1 MPIARALLF
10 SFGWTACMAACTA
23 IAACSGTTFSLQAAD
38 GGGAET
44 GSMGMGSSS
53 GTAMSSSSSGTG
65 SSGGSS
71 GTSTTSSGSSGAA
84 GSGSSSGVTMS
95 SGSSSGMAMSSGS
108 SSGMGGSGGGS
119 DAGSSSGPKDAALHD
134 APALDSATKVTDA
147 QSDGAGDATTG
158 SADGG
163 ACAACGAGSI
173 CVEDLTV
180 GGALIL
186 PDDAGQCPNGRV
198 VVPQSIGCSVPPT
211 FHCAQVPGACTAGT
225 PAIAH
230 CVCVPSICPAGYMCT
245 DLTPTLTQCIQAV
258 P

>member
-1 MPIARALLF
+1 MPIDRALLF
-10 SFGWTACMAACTA
+10 SFGWTAGMGACTA
-23 IAACSGTTFSLQAAD
+23 IAACSGTTFSLQMAD
-38 GGGAET
+38 GGGAE
-44 GSMGMGSSS
+44 SGMGSSS

-71 GTSTTSSGSSGAA
+71 GTGTTSSSSSGGA

-95 SGSSSGMAMSSGS
+95 SGSSSGVTMSSGS
-108 SSGMGGSGGGS
+108 SSGMAGS
-119 DAGSSSGPKDAALHD
+119 DAGSSSGPKDAAAHD
-134 APALDSATKVTDA
+134 APALDSATKVSDA
-147 QSDGAGDATTG
+147 RSDAAGDATTG
-158 SADGG
+158 GADGG
-163 ACAACGAGSI
+163 ACAACGTGSI

-198 VVPQSIGCSVPPT
+198 VVPQSLGCSVPPT

-225 PAIAH
+225 PAVAH
-230 CVCVPSICPAGYMCT
+230 CVCVPSICPASYMCT
-245 DLTPTLTQCIQAV
+245 DLTPTLTQCLQAV